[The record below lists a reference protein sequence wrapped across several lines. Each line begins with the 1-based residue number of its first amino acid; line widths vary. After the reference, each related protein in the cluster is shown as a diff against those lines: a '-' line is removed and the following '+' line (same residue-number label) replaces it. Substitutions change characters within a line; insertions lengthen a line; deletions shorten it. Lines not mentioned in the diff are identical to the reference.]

1 MPGADLYYA
10 NFDGANLTSA
20 HMYADM
26 HSESATF
33 VGAVWNNTICRT
45 APTASTPGTSAPA
58 TGCKGQKPIASR
70 SSSTVPRPGWYSALS
85 MSSRL
90 TALGTP

>member
-33 VGAVWNNTICRT
+33 VGAVWNNTICPDGT
-45 APTASTPGTSAPA
+45 NSIDAGNICAGHGVASG
-58 TGCKGQKPIASR
+58 
-70 SSSTVPRPGWYSALS
+70 
-85 MSSRL
+85 
-90 TALGTP
+90 